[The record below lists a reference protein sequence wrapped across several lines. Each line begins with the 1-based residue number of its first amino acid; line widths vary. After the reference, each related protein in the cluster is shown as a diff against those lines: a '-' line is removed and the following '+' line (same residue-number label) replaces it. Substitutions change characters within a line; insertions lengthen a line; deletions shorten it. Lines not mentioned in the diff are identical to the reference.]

1 MRLNGRRGTFLLIFG
16 TIYVAI
22 GLSYIFPAQDSPVRR
37 ALAWMPVP
45 LWVCG
50 LAWLAAGLAALVAAV
65 LPMPQDRFG
74 FEALAGVAS
83 GWVIANL
90 ISWALGLAPRGWVSA
105 LLCALIAAAVLTVS
119 GMVNPPKLIE
129 PNQ

>member
-1 MRLNGRRGTFLLIFG
+1 MKLNGRRGTFLLIFG
-16 TIYVAI
+16 SIYVAI
-22 GLSYIFPAQDSPVRR
+22 GLSYIWPAQDSPVRH
-37 ALAWMPVP
+37 ALAWIPVP

-50 LAWLAAGLAALVAAV
+50 LAWLGAGVAAV
-65 LPMPQDRFG
+65 VAAVRPMPQDRFG
-74 FEALAGVAS
+74 FEGLAGVAT

-119 GMVNPPKLIE
+119 GMLNPPTLNG
-129 PNQ
+129 PDQ